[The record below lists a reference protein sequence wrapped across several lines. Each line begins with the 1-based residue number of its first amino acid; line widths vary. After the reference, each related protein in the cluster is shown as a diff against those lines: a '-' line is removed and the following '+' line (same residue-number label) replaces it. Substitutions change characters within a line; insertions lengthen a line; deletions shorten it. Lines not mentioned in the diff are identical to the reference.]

1 MVRYLGEKNII
12 NSEECFKY
20 YEDNIK
26 NILNEIKENDK
37 KEAQKAFEEYN
48 EKYKKE
54 KADFIEKVD
63 D

>member
-26 NILNEIKENDK
+26 NIL